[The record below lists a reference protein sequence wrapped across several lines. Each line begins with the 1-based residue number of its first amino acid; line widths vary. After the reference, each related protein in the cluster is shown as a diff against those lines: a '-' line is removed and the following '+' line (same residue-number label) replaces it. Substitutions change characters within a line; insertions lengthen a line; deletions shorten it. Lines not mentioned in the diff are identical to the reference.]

1 MGASSKQKVQDGVIN
16 LLPSLLLALGIL
28 GGLGAGVW
36 QYRVGSRIIFAWVE
50 NKSGWELA
58 AFGAFGTMSGFGMAA
73 LALIATLSAHSR
85 GEEAIDS
92 NSGRMM
98 VRWIVRST
106 WSWLV
111 PGLVALLHMIYPASF
126 VRAIF
131 IGISVFASA
140 QGVLALLGL
149 TFFFRRFTISRPS

>member
-1 MGASSKQKVQDGVIN
+1 MGASSNQRVQNGAIN
-16 LLPSLLLALGIL
+16 VLPRLLLALGCL
-28 GGLGAGVW
+28 GGLSGGVW
-36 QYRVGSRIIFAWVE
+36 QYRVGSPVLAEWVK

-73 LALIATLSAHSR
+73 LALIATLSAHTR

-106 WSWLV
+106 WSWLI
-111 PGLVALLHMIYPASF
+111 PGLAALLHMVCPGNL
-126 VRAIF
+126 VRAVF
-131 IGISVFASA
+131 VGFSVFASA

-149 TFFFRRFTISRPS
+149 TFFFRRFTIPRPS